1 MQRHWWL
8 ACPECLASCPA
19 PTHLASSSSLTA
31 HPSNLKRPLNSHCQG
46 EETEAAPAPKLVQ
59 PLRSRPGVRC
69 HHWKR
74 PLNILSPTL
83 TLASVSHHHRDLRTG
98 TLLGHN
104 RTMTSSLSWEQPG
117 PHLVPSVLAILGAP
131 QSHSGGTE
139 QGGGFSL
146 SQEPAQRLVLG
157 GSRLTLGVFSI
168 HPACFWHKSA
178 SCT

>member
-83 TLASVSHHHRDLRTG
+83 TLASVSHHHRDPRTG
-98 TLLGHN
+98 TLVGRN
-104 RTMTSSLSWEQPG
+104 RSCLAQTGSRHPVFPGSSQALTWFPLSWPFSGLPRVIQGEQNREEDFP
-117 PHLVPSVLAILGAP
+117 
-131 QSHSGGTE
+131 
-139 QGGGFSL
+139 
-146 SQEPAQRLVLG
+146 
-157 GSRLTLGVFSI
+157 
-168 HPACFWHKSA
+168 
-178 SCT
+178 